1 MPTLEGMISPP
12 SLLLAP
18 AKSHSLSSI
27 PSNSNE
33 IILRIPLNQSVNYFI
48 NEIWSPK
55 GKLRLSQ

>member
-48 NEIWSPK
+48 NEI
-55 GKLRLSQ
+55 